1 MVSMCLPSG
10 ALSQHLL
17 SHLGFSYLGREVSLH
32 GCSSKVQLLLLT
44 LEMYPTSEVKAV
56 AERSYRMPEV
66 RGGSQ
71 DELPHTQDQGWWW
84 RGATPNMRSGAVAE
98 RSNSMSKEWRLHGC
112 RRAERSFTS
121 LPIKRKSTDNGR

>member
-98 RSNSMSKEWRLHGC
+98 RSNSMSKEWRLHAC
-112 RRAERSFTS
+112 KRAKRSYH
-121 LPIKRKSTDNGR
+121 LQGQEG

>member
-66 RGGSQ
+66 RGGNRERQ
-71 DELPHTQDQGWWW
+71 AATAQEQPRRATPHPRSG
-84 RGATPNMRSGAVAE
+84 GATSSKVRS
-98 RSNSMSKEWRLHGC
+98 SGC
-112 RRAERSFTS
+112 ALLEQ
-121 LPIKRKSTDNGR
+121 P